1 MEDQFSSNVYYLVR
15 HGEAENNV
23 LNVLNAS
30 LKGQYGLTERG
41 RQQIEALG
49 EWLADHPLDFIVAS
63 PILRTKESALL
74 LAEKLSLPLSLD
86 DRLCEPRFGHFE
98 GGDIQTFLDF
108 MQTHGGRTAGDPVLG
123 IDGYMDIRG
132 RVRTFLTDLN
142 RTFQG
147 KQVVI
152 VSHMDVLQELYA
164 ELAGEPVGAEQGD
177 GHWHPRQGSVC
188 ILEHGQ
194 LPTIFEPQI

>member
-1 MEDQFSSNVYYLVR
+1 MEDQFSSNIYYLVR

-30 LKGQYGLTERG
+30 IKGQYGLTERG
-41 RQQIEALG
+41 QRQIEALG
-49 EWLADHPLDFIVAS
+49 EWLADRPLDFIVAS

-86 DRLCEPRFGHFE
+86 ARLCEPRFGQFE

-108 MQTHGGRTAGDPVLG
+108 MQTHGGRTAGDPALG
-123 IDGYMDIRG
+123 IDGYMDIRA
-132 RVRTFLTDLN
+132 RVRAFLTDLN
-142 RTFQG
+142 HTFQG

-164 ELAGEPVGAEQGD
+164 ELAGEPVGGEQGE

-188 ILEHGQ
+188 IMYPDQKPEF
-194 LPTIFEPQI
+194 FEPH

>member
-15 HGEAENNV
+15 HGEAANNV

-41 RQQIEALG
+41 QRQIEALG
-49 EWLADHPLDFIVAS
+49 EWLAGRPLDFIVAS

-86 DRLCEPRFGHFE
+86 ARLCEPRFGQFE
-98 GGDIQTFLDF
+98 GGDIQTFFDF
-108 MQTHGGRTAGDPVLG
+108 MQTHGGRTAGDPALG
-123 IDGYMDIRG
+123 IDGYMDIRE
-132 RVRTFLTDLN
+132 RVRAFLTDLN
-142 RTFQG
+142 RTFQR

-164 ELAGEPVGAEQGD
+164 ELAGEPVGAEQGS

-188 ILEHGQ
+188 IVYSDQKPEF
-194 LPTIFEPQI
+194 FEPH